1 MKFGKKLIEQASPQW
16 ADAYLPYK
24 SLKETIKLFQGA
36 GPATNKAEGE
46 FLAALLNGIQ
56 TVNTF
61 FTGQEAEYAR
71 RLESLARTLAA
82 PKNWL
87 LQAPIFD
94 DDDAEPDFPS
104 VVSMLVGGV
113 HVPEEQREALSAF
126 LTLCNEVDLLR
137 KFSVCARRRAP
148 HAFTPPQTAHAR
160 IETVRVPLCPKQVL
174 NSLAVTKIC
183 KKHDKHSA
191 VKLSPPILALVTSQ
205 AFYTSRTLAAT
216 FTHAQCIATEI
227 LTAVTQAKPPS
238 IDYTCSICLELL
250 NMPVVL
256 SCTHRFCYGC
266 LSEASFHN
274 SNCPL
279 CKKETDLDP

>member
-94 DDDAEPDFPS
+94 DDDADPDFPS

-113 HVPEEQREALSAF
+113 HVPEEQRR
-126 LTLCNEVDLLR
+126 VPDVMQR
-137 KFSVCARRRAP
+137 GRP
-148 HAFTPPQTAHAR
+148 PPQVQR
-160 IETVRVPLCPKQVL
+160 MR
-174 NSLAVTKIC
+174 
-183 KKHDKHSA
+183 
-191 VKLSPPILALVTSQ
+191 PPPRPTRLHPTPN
-205 AFYTSRTLAAT
+205 R
-216 FTHAQCIATEI
+216 
-227 LTAVTQAKPPS
+227 P
-238 IDYTCSICLELL
+238 CS
-250 NMPVVL
+250 
-256 SCTHRFCYGC
+256 H
-266 LSEASFHN
+266 
-274 SNCPL
+274 
-279 CKKETDLDP
+279 